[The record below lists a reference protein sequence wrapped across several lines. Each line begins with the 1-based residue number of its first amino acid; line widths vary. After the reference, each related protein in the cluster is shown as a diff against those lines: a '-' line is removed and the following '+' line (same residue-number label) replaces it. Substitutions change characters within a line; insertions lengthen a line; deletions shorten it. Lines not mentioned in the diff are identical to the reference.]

1 MQLQSENFHDL
12 LSVSGGPGKAV
23 TCLQPKPEAREP
35 GALTYEGRRWVSQ
48 LKQQVNLPFLCLSVL
63 FGPPAD

>member
-1 MQLQSENFHDL
+1 MQFQSENFHDL

-23 TCLQPKPEAREP
+23 MWLQPKPDTREP
-35 GALTYEGRRWVSQ
+35 GALTSEGRRWVSQ
-48 LKQQVNLPFLCLSVL
+48 LKQQVNLPFLCLFVL